1 MLKLIAPEAR
11 TTLTRSRMLLAAIG
25 CIALL
30 SSCKDTAQPP
40 PSTEAPVPAPLPAPT
55 LQPAL
60 AHVAPEAPVKMPAL
74 LDQGWSDETRDR
86 FWFTAQG
93 SQILP
98 YKWFLALEQPGKEEP
113 FRSAANIERLRY
125 IPMPASAQN
134 HDGLPLGFTKD
145 VDASTSKEYLG
156 LTCAACHTSKLVLG
170 GHEVIVDGAPTLADF
185 KTFLHELNTTLAETK
200 AQPAKFDRFAARVL
214 GDGAS
219 AAQKQAL
226 RDELGAAAQPL
237 ASREHTDH
245 TEVPYGYGRLDAFGG
260 ILNNVSVNDLKMPQ
274 NGASPDAPVSYPH
287 IWDAPRADRVQW
299 NGAAFNAPVVGG
311 LIRNIGEVLGVFGR
325 LDFKAD
331 SSKGYDNSVN
341 LRNLGLI
348 ENWLKELNSPSWPS
362 DLLPAIDQSLASKG
376 KTLYAGQCRSCH
388 SELATR
394 DPGRTFKAV
403 MVPVA
408 KVQTDPTMASNYL
421 NRRAQTGILEGS
433 KIMIVSGNK
442 FGSSARSF
450 EVVINGVSGI
460 ILRNPLVAL
469 QVGLEDLKHTKE
481 LAKQSPGHLVI
492 PESGAEVAA
501 LVVQLRS
508 HLDTYIQQSQ
518 LFDAKTDSYKA
529 RPLNGIWATAPY
541 LHNGSVP
548 NLSELLK
555 APAERVKQ
563 FAVGS
568 REFDPVN
575 VGLRSDIAA
584 GTTTLDTTLKGN
596 LNTGHDYGTKL
607 AADDK
612 RALIEYVKTL

>member
-1 MLKLIAPEAR
+1 
-11 TTLTRSRMLLAAIG
+11 
-25 CIALL
+25 
-30 SSCKDTAQPP
+30 
-40 PSTEAPVPAPLPAPT
+40 
-55 LQPAL
+55 
-60 AHVAPEAPVKMPAL
+60 
-74 LDQGWSDETRDR
+74 
-86 FWFTAQG
+86 
-93 SQILP
+93 
-98 YKWFLALEQPGKEEP
+98 
-113 FRSAANIERLRY
+113 
-125 IPMPASAQN
+125 
-134 HDGLPLGFTKD
+134 
-145 VDASTSKEYLG
+145 
-156 LTCAACHTSKLVLG
+156 
-170 GHEVIVDGAPTLADF
+170 
-185 KTFLHELNTTLAETK
+185 
-200 AQPAKFDRFAARVL
+200 
-214 GDGAS
+214 
-219 AAQKQAL
+219 
-226 RDELGAAAQPL
+226 
-237 ASREHTDH
+237 
-245 TEVPYGYGRLDAFGG
+245 
-260 ILNNVSVNDLKMPQ
+260 
-274 NGASPDAPVSYPH
+274 
-287 IWDAPRADRVQW
+287 
-299 NGAAFNAPVVGG
+299 
-311 LIRNIGEVLGVFGR
+311 
-325 LDFKAD
+325 
-331 SSKGYDNSVN
+331 
-341 LRNLGLI
+341 
-348 ENWLKELNSPSWPS
+348 
-362 DLLPAIDQSLASKG
+362 
-376 KTLYAGQCRSCH
+376 
-388 SELATR
+388 
-394 DPGRTFKAV
+394 

-408 KVQTDPTMASNYL
+408 KIQTDPTMASNYL

-492 PESGAEVAA
+492 PDSGAEVAA
-501 LVVQLRS
+501 LVLQLRS